1 MKARSQAK
9 LQRRRRY
16 DSAGL
21 SGVLEAR
28 PRFQRRSLPWR
39 WLIGGVIGLALI
51 GAVLYFFFGDKFYIT
66 RVSVGG
72 NLGTSAQ
79 EILQISDV
87 GGRHI
92 LWADTQKAAERIVN
106 GIPSIKQATVE
117 CQLPDRC
124 AIKVQERQPSV
135 AWQFGGAVT
144 WIADDGMAFAAQARP
159 GKEVKPVVIN
169 ALQGPALLPGK
180 EADQR
185 IVAAAL
191 AVAKAMPDVREYT
204 YTNEHGL
211 EFQSG
216 QGYAVYLGLGKNM
229 ADRAMLWKAVEAELA
244 QQGVIPKFV
253 DLRYPSAP
261 YFVRNDQ

>member
-9 LQRRRRY
+9 LKRQRRY
-16 DSAGL
+16 DSEGLAGAW
-21 SGVLEAR
+21 EAR
-28 PRFQRRSLPWR
+28 PRFHRRSLPWR
-39 WLIGGVIGLALI
+39 WMIGGAIGLMLI
-51 GAVLYFFFGDKFYIT
+51 GAVLYFFFGDMFYIT
-66 RVSVGG
+66 RVSIGG

-87 GGRHI
+87 GGQHI
-92 LWADTQKAAERIVN
+92 LWVDTQKAAERIVN
-106 GIPSIKQATVE
+106 GIPSIKQARVE

-124 AIKVQERQPSV
+124 SIKVQERQPSV

-159 GKEVKPVVIN
+159 GKEVKPIVIN
-169 ALQGPALLPGK
+169 APQGPALLPGK
-180 EADQR
+180 EADRR
-185 IVAAAL
+185 IVTAAL
-191 AVAKAMPDVREYT
+191 AVANALPDVREYT
-204 YTNEHGL
+204 YTDAHGL

-216 QGYAVYLGLGKNM
+216 QGYAVYLGLGENM
-229 ADRAMLWKAVEAELA
+229 ADRAMLWKAVEAELVK
-244 QQGVIPKFV
+244 QGVTPKFV